1 MHLAH
6 SCYGMRTRFRD
17 IRKNSGIRMKTL
29 KNLALLGLT
38 TGCWMVLTYAG
49 CVIWPLQMRPAD
61 AIIAAIGAGLCW
73 GAVFS
78 IFLSFASNPPE

>member
-1 MHLAH
+1 
-6 SCYGMRTRFRD
+6 
-17 IRKNSGIRMKTL
+17 MKIL

-38 TGCWMVLTYAG
+38 TGCWMVLAYAG